1 MKEWIEFPH
10 WCQKKF
16 LLFWKSIFI
25 GEKWKNVKS
34 NVSTACPRNEVHSN
48 SVCGFEVL
56 FFTGLAVC
64 FSWNWNMFWV
74 RIWSSWTL
82 LKYQA
87 IIQIWS
93 NVLRDGAKATQWS
106 DMIFLTVILT

>member
-64 FSWNWNMFWV
+64 IFWNWNMFWV
-74 RIWSSWTL
+74 WSSWTL
-82 LKYQA
+82 LKHQA